1 MSNEVIHLNVEADWS
16 KVEAIF
22 KKPIIYYSF
31 EKGFRETETLIRSLI
46 VEYRDDLL
54 SDPEVEAAKEFIP
67 IDEDL
72 ILSEFKKALKGQIF
86 AEAITEVF
94 TELKLNVEK
103 NILELTEPMNMIQLF
118 SNVMESAFT
127 ILINDALFNDE
138 SQFTQQ
144 MLS

>member
-67 IDEDL
+67 ID
-72 ILSEFKKALKGQIF
+72 
-86 AEAITEVF
+86 
-94 TELKLNVEK
+94 
-103 NILELTEPMNMIQLF
+103 
-118 SNVMESAFT
+118 
-127 ILINDALFNDE
+127 DE